1 MLVEHEKC
9 FSRVSRAMHRQYLNC
24 CFCARLSFF
33 LAFCLSG
40 TSPSLSLSLSGSL
53 LRLANMYSH
62 NKYYNEA
69 MQLFSRVLQ
78 MAPGSPQILYGIGVT
93 HFRYAV

>member
-1 MLVEHEKC
+1 M
-9 FSRVSRAMHRQYLNC
+9 
-24 CFCARLSFF
+24 
-33 LAFCLSG
+33 AFA
-40 TSPSLSLSLSGSL
+40 GSL

>member
-1 MLVEHEKC
+1 MPI
-9 FSRVSRAMHRQYLNC
+9 A
-24 CFCARLSFF
+24 AP
-33 LAFCLSG
+33 A
-40 TSPSLSLSLSGSL
+40 GSL

-62 NKYYNEA
+62 TKHYNEA

-93 HFRYAV
+93 HFRYARVLFACMGFVYLRVCSNVLCVDA

>member
-1 MLVEHEKC
+1 M
-9 FSRVSRAMHRQYLNC
+9 FSASDHA
-24 CFCARLSFF
+24 AP
-33 LAFCLSG
+33 A
-40 TSPSLSLSLSGSL
+40 GSL

-62 NKYYNEA
+62 TKHYNEA

-93 HFRYAV
+93 HFRYDRCFV